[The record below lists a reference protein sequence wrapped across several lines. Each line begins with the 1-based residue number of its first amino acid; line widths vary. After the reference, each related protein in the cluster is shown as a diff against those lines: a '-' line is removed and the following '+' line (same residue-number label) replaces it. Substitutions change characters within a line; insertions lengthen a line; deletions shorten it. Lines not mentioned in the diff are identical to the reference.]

1 MSYIFNYIFSFSARL
16 IGLAFLMENKN
27 HEKDCI
33 TDREQKTPILLDN
46 GIVKSW
52 TVARIVK

>member
-1 MSYIFNYIFSFSARL
+1 
-16 IGLAFLMENKN
+16 MENKN